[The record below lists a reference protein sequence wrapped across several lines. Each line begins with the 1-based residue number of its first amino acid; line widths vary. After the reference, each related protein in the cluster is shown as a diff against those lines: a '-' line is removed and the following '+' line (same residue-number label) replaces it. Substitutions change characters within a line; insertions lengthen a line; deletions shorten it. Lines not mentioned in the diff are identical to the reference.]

1 MRKRRCYP
9 ELRRF
14 ITFMCNFVNR
24 RVKDYGFCPL
34 LLTRIL
40 NRGKMRKVIP
50 FVVLISLLLWRAQAS
65 QTGDEVMTVA
75 PATVVRLTKPFGGD
89 RVMRVDRVCER
100 AEMIVAPGTGRRA
113 S

>member
-1 MRKRRCYP
+1 M
-9 ELRRF
+9 
-14 ITFMCNFVNR
+14 
-24 RVKDYGFCPL
+24 

-50 FVVLISLLLWRAQAS
+50 FVVLMSLLLWRAHVS
-65 QTGDEVMTVA
+65 QTGDEVMRAA

-89 RVMRVDRVCER
+89 RVMQVDRVCER
-100 AEMIVAPGTGRRA
+100 ADMIVAHGTARRA